1 MSDDGKNFRG
11 VASGSMLSKP
21 CWAFTPHG
29 RPVQVPLGTR
39 VSRGDPGRSG
49 PVVRVGRTG
58 TEDESRGLPL
68 ISARCRPAAPRS
80 GRHEAPSALETCVS
94 TFSSPLAGP
103 QSCPR
108 PSHPH
113 LHKGT
118 LGAGDVKSKERVFFS
133 NCGGNF
139 KSLKSK
145 EHPIIFLRP
154 ISGRKAPV
162 QVRGP
167 GGQAVSPSTV
177 EVFAGER
184 ERREPLLDG
193 L

>member
-1 MSDDGKNFRG
+1 MAPWSVWGGRAQRMSRG
-11 VASGSMLSKP
+11 V
-21 CWAFTPHG
+21 
-29 RPVQVPLGTR
+29 
-39 VSRGDPGRSG
+39 SRSFLLAAG
-49 PVVRVGRTG
+49 
-58 TEDESRGLPL
+58 
-68 ISARCRPAAPRS
+68 PAAPRS
-80 GRHEAPSALETCVS
+80 GRHEAPSALETRVS
-94 TFSSPLAGP
+94 TFSSASAGP

-118 LGAGDVKSKERVFFS
+118 LGAGDVKSKERVFYS
-133 NCGGNF
+133 NCGGSF

-177 EVFAGER
+177 EVFTGER
-184 ERREPLLDG
+184 EREAGAIAGRAVSPYFLLKCH
-193 L
+193 